1 MGLKCNMKFSYRAR
15 TKQGRLQSGEIEASS
30 RKGALD
36 VLEKNGLYITF
47 LQEEKKGLFNK
58 KLVWGRDIS
67 SRDLVVFTRQLS
79 TMLKSAISPLEALR
93 AQVTQAASASFR
105 QKILK
110 MAETIETGGTLSQA
124 FALYPKVFGVF
135 YVSIIKS
142 GEATGKVADSM
153 LYLADHLETEYNFN
167 QKIIAALVYPSFVVA
182 VFLGS
187 GLVILLFVIP
197 KLSEIL
203 KNFSGNL
210 PWMTKILI
218 KVADFVG
225 HGGWVVAPIILV
237 PLIIAPIFV
246 RRSQEA
252 KSFYHRYSLKIPLV
266 GDLFKKIY
274 ISRFAENLSI
284 LISSGLPITQAIK
297 ITGEIIANSS
307 YKKAIKETE
316 EKVSRGEKISAVL
329 SGYPDLFPA
338 FVIQMISTG
347 EETGRVDQTLMDM
360 VKFYRGDI
368 ERAIERL
375 TTLLEPAMILVL
387 GIGIGILAFAVF
399 IPLFQMGM
407 NPSAGM

>member
-1 MGLKCNMKFSYRAR
+1 MKFSYRAR

-36 VLEKNGLYITF
+36 VLEKNGLYVTF
-47 LQEEKKGLFNK
+47 LQEEKTRGFFDK
-58 KLVWGRDIS
+58 KLSWGRDIS

-93 AQVTQAASASFR
+93 AQVTQAANASFR

-167 QKIIAALVYPSFVVA
+167 QKIKAAMVYPAFVVM
-182 VFLGS
+182 VFFGS
-187 GLVILLFVIP
+187 GLVILFFVIP

-210 PWMTKILI
+210 PWMTKLLM

-225 HGGWVVAPIILV
+225 AGGWIVVPFLILPFIV
-237 PLIIAPIFV
+237 APIFV

-252 KSFYHRYSLKIPLV
+252 KSFYHRYSLRIPLL

-274 ISRFAENLSI
+274 ISRFAENLSV

-297 ITGEIIANSS
+297 ITGEIIANTY
-307 YKKAIKETE
+307 YKQAIKEAE

-329 SGYPDLFPA
+329 ASYPQLFPA
-338 FVIQMISTG
+338 FVVQMVSTG

-368 ERAIERL
+368 ERATERL
-375 TTLLEPAMILVL
+375 TTLLEPMMILVL